1 MSSDACAVPAPA
13 PAVPP
18 RGATST
24 VFRLAALFTF
34 LAVAMGAVVCSTG
47 SGAGCPTWPGCH
59 PDTIAPQWQLSP
71 MIEFAHRV
79 AAIGAGPLVLAAA
92 VMALRLPGADL
103 WVRLLPWVALTG
115 AMAAGAFGRL
125 VVLSGLPTWA
135 GAIDLVAALT
145 AMTVM
150 GIAAVRLA
158 ARPQMPS
165 AGGMLPAWTLPMAR
179 SRAGRPWQLPAAGV
193 VVLIGMQV
201 MGLFTAGNG
210 SFTRCLGW
218 PMWQLVEGDRYRG
231 LQALRLGTATLA
243 AALVIGTVMVSLR
256 QERLRR
262 WGIGIGVL
270 FAVEMLLGLEIRD
283 GGFTMAVAAAYSV
296 VAVALLWG
304 LGLLTAVARVE
315 RVTADGAPLQPA
327 AV

>member
-1 MSSDACAVPAPA
+1 L
-13 PAVPP
+13 
-18 RGATST
+18 T

-34 LAVAMGAVVCSTG
+34 LAVAMGAVVCATG

-59 PDTIAPQWQLSP
+59 PGTIAPQWQLSP

-79 AAIGAGPLVLAAA
+79 AAVGAGPLVLAAA
-92 VMALRLPGADL
+92 VMALRLPEADL
-103 WVRLLPWVALTG
+103 WVRFLPWVALTG

-150 GIAAVRLA
+150 GIAAVRVA
-158 ARPQMPS
+158 SRPQAPFVGASFVGASPAEMPS
-165 AGGMLPAWTLPMAR
+165 ASGTLPVWTLPVTR
-179 SRAGRPWQLPAAGV
+179 SRTGRSWRLPAAGV

-231 LQALRLGTATLA
+231 LQALRLGTAILA

-283 GGFTMAVAAAYSV
+283 GGFTMAVAGAYSV

-315 RVTADGAPLQPA
+315 PVTADGAPLQPA

>member
-1 MSSDACAVPAPA
+1 L
-13 PAVPP
+13 
-18 RGATST
+18 T

-34 LAVAMGAVVCSTG
+34 LAVAMGAVVCATG

-158 ARPQMPS
+158 PRPQTPSVGAPSVGASSVEVPS
-165 AGGMLPAWTLPMAR
+165 AWEVLRAWTFPVTR

-193 VVLIGMQV
+193 VVVIGMQV

-210 SFTRCLGW
+210 SFTRCMGW
-218 PMWQLVEGDRYRG
+218 PMWQLVEGDRYPG